1 MLSLL
6 LSLGAGMSRAV
17 MFEVVNCIGMRY
29 SLQVIVGFRHK
40 GLEALYE
47 RNSTKGVQAEHA
59 PKLRRILSA
68 LDVAVAPGD
77 LDIPGFRLHPLKGRL
92 RGHWSIWVSSNWRV
106 TFRFIDSDIELV
118 DYLDYH

>member
-1 MLSLL
+1 M
-6 LSLGAGMSRAV
+6 
-17 MFEVVNCIGMRY
+17 
-29 SLQVIVGFRHK
+29 IVSFRHK
-40 GLEALYE
+40 GLQALYD
-47 RNSTKGVQAEHA
+47 RDSTKGVQAEHA

-68 LDVAVAPGD
+68 LDVAMGPGD
-77 LDIPGFRLHPLKGRL
+77 LDIPGFRIHQLKGRL

>member
-1 MLSLL
+1 
-6 LSLGAGMSRAV
+6 
-17 MFEVVNCIGMRY
+17 MRY
-29 SLQVIVGFRHK
+29 SLGVIVSFRHK

-47 RNSTKGVQAEHA
+47 TNSTKGVQAEHA

-68 LDVAVAPGD
+68 IDVAVAPSD
-77 LDIPGFRLHPLKGRL
+77 LEIPGFRLHPLKGRL
-92 RGHWSIWVSSNWRV
+92 RGHWSIWVSGNWRV

>member
-1 MLSLL
+1 
-6 LSLGAGMSRAV
+6 MS
-17 MFEVVNCIGMRY
+17 EVADCIGMRY
-29 SLQVIVGFRHK
+29 SSGVIVSFRHK

-77 LDIPGFRLHPLKGRL
+77 LAIPGFGLHPLKGRL
-92 RGHWSIWVSSNWRV
+92 RGHWSIWVSGNWRV